1 MAYRPN
7 DFELFHASRDHVRD
21 ARPEGRPNS
30 EGAAMMEDPMTIQ
43 PFGFDRIFRFPS
55 SEQVDERRHDELR
68 EHVEEL
74 QARIERLHEDHV
86 AELARAR
93 VDGFEA
99 GLEQARGERAEAML
113 AATDA
118 LHASIDDVESRFD
131 AVMDQVIAEA
141 GAIAL
146 QAAERLAGHAIAAEP
161 ARAIDEAL
169 TRALDQVSRDTA
181 LSIRANPAMREDI
194 ERLVEE
200 RRARE
205 RRAISIVVVDD
216 DTLPSGDAHIG
227 WAEGGLNIDAAS
239 RRAAVMAE
247 LAGVLGQ
254 EPESDAVSA

>member
-1 MAYRPN
+1 
-7 DFELFHASRDHVRD
+7 
-21 ARPEGRPNS
+21 
-30 EGAAMMEDPMTIQ
+30 MTIQ
-43 PFGFDRIFRFPS
+43 PFGFDRIFRFS
-55 SEQVDERRHDELR
+55 TDEPVVHEGRDDELR
-68 EHVEEL
+68 EHIEEL

-93 VDGFEA
+93 VDGFDA

-118 LHASIDDVESRFD
+118 LHASIDDVERRFD
-131 AVMDQVIAEA
+131 AVMDQVVAEA

-146 QAAERLAGHAIAAEP
+146 QAAELLAGHAMAAQP

-169 TRALDQVSRDTA
+169 TRALDQVARDTA

-205 RRAISIVVVDD
+205 RRSMSIVVVDD
-216 DTLPSGDAHIG
+216 DALPLGDAHIG
-227 WAEGGLNIDAAS
+227 WAEGGLNVDAGA

-247 LAGVLGQ
+247 LAGVLDPQTVGRPGR
-254 EPESDAVSA
+254 EAAE

>member
-1 MAYRPN
+1 
-7 DFELFHASRDHVRD
+7 
-21 ARPEGRPNS
+21 
-30 EGAAMMEDPMTIQ
+30 MTIQ
-43 PFGFDRIFRFPS
+43 PFGFDRIFRFDTNEPV
-55 SEQVDERRHDELR
+55 VDEGRHDALR

-118 LHASIDDVESRFD
+118 LHASIDDVERRFD
-131 AVMDQVIAEA
+131 AVMDQVVAEA

-146 QAAERLAGHAIAAEP
+146 QAAELLAGHVIAAHP

-181 LSIRANPAMREDI
+181 LAIRANPAMREDI

-205 RRAISIVVVDD
+205 RRSMSIVVVDD
-216 DTLPSGDAHIG
+216 DSLPLGDAHIG
-227 WAEGGLNIDAAS
+227 WAEGGLNVDAGA
-239 RRAAVMAE
+239 RRAAVLAE
-247 LAGVLGQ
+247 LAGVLAPQTGDRSGQ
-254 EPESDAVSA
+254 EAGE